1 MNLSIPTPDL
11 LPYITCNASL
21 SLHHESAKRMFEIE
35 ALDPPKATAISPQIS
50 SSSLS
55 DFPFKSTSDVF
66 EDEPDDL
73 TQITDQ

>member
-1 MNLSIPTPDL
+1 
-11 LPYITCNASL
+11 
-21 SLHHESAKRMFEIE
+21 MFEIE

-55 DFPFKSTSDVF
+55 DFPFKSTSDIF

-73 TQITDQ
+73 TQITIDRKLICTAF